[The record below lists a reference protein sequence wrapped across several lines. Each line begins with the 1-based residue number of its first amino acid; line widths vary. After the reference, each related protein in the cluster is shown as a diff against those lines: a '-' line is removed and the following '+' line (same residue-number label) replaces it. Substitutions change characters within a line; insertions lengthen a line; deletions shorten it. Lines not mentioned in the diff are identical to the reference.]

1 MKKLLIAL
9 CCVLCS
15 IITAISCYNFGNV
28 YAESDGFTIDGKSC
42 FLMDFDSETMLFEEN
57 SNERV
62 PVASIVK
69 LMTTLITFEELDK
82 GTLTLDEK
90 LMASEHAASMGGS
103 QVFIDAYEEYTVEDM
118 IKSVIVASAN
128 DASVALAEKI
138 AGSEDAFVSRMNKRA
153 KELGLKD
160 TNYVNASGLPEPGQY
175 STARDV
181 ALLTKEVLKNK
192 RYFEYSKI
200 WMDELTHPSGRK
212 TELAN
217 TNKLIRY
224 FKDCD
229 AGKTGSTDEAGYCLT
244 ASAERNNMRLIAVVL
259 GASTSTQR
267 FNETSK
273 LLSYGFNNFENK
285 QIVDVCTPV
294 GEIEVLKSKTKMVE
308 VFANEDYYA
317 INKKGETAEFEFI
330 LEIPEKIKAPIHQGD
345 NVGKLKVI
353 KNGATVKEI
362 DIVVLEEVEKMRYI
376 DGLKEVISNW

>member
-1 MKKLLIAL
+1 MKKFLIAL

-15 IITAISCYNFGNV
+15 IISGISCINIGNV
-28 YAESDGFTIDGKSC
+28 QAESNELAINSKSC
-42 FLMDFDSETMLFEEN
+42 FLMDFDSETVLFEEN

-69 LMTTLITFEELDK
+69 LMTTLIAFEEIDK
-82 GTLTLDEK
+82 GNLRLDEK
-90 LMASEHAASMGGS
+90 LIASEYAASMGGS
-103 QVFIDAYEEYTVEDM
+103 QVFIDAYEEYLVEDM

-128 DASVALAEKI
+128 DASVAIAEKI
-138 AGSEDAFVSRMNKRA
+138 AGSEESFVSLMNRRA

-181 ALLTKEVLKNK
+181 AILTKEVLKNK
-192 RYFEYSKI
+192 RYFEYSTI
-200 WMDELTHPSGRK
+200 WLDELTHPSGRK

-224 FKDCD
+224 FKNCD

-259 GASTSTQR
+259 GATTGTER

-273 LLSYGFNNFENK
+273 LLSFGFNNFENK
-285 QIVDVCTPV
+285 QIVDKSVASVTL
-294 GEIEVLKSKTKMVE
+294 EVLNSKTKE
-308 VFANEDYYA
+308 ICVFPSKDYYA
-317 INKKGETAEFEFI
+317 VAKKGENSTFEYL
-330 LEIPEKIKAPIHQGD
+330 LEIPENIKAPIG
-345 NVGKLKVI
+345 NGEAVGKLKVI
-353 KNGATVKEI
+353 KNGVTVCEIDLIVNEDIEKLTYMDSIKEI
-362 DIVVLEEVEKMRYI
+362 IA
-376 DGLKEVISNW
+376 NW